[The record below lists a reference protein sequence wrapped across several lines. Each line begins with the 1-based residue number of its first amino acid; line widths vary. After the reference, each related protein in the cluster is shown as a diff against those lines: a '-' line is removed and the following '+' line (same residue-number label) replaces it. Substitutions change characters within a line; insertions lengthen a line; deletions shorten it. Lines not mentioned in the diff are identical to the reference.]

1 MVQFTLG
8 TTPVMKIH
16 FFLNCGICGCVEGVS
31 LVTAVQEVLGNMSH
45 LQRCRW
51 VGDAFKIPHLSWL
64 HLLRKWQAHV
74 LASGGSRSDAR
85 VDATD
90 GQGAESDSSQE
101 GEGGGAQVLC
111 GHVTSELL
119 PSPEDWDTL
128 WRWLPEWITSRE
140 PQCLY
145 NASVDGYK

>member
-1 MVQFTLG
+1 
-8 TTPVMKIH
+8 
-16 FFLNCGICGCVEGVS
+16 VS
-31 LVTAVQEVLGNMSH
+31 IEAGSLLTAVQDVLGNLSH

-51 VGDAFKIPHLSWL
+51 IQDAFKIPHLSWL

-74 LASGGSRSDAR
+74 LACGGSHSDAH
-85 VDATD
+85 VDSGD
-90 GQGAESDSSQE
+90 GDGAESDSSQE
-101 GEGGGAQVLC
+101 GEEGGGHALSD
-111 GHVTSELL
+111 HVTSELL

-140 PQCLY
+140 PRCLY